1 MKLINLLI
9 KKYQRL
15 SFNSANDFKSENKKL
30 EEDIVDHILND
41 FSIKHPQE
49 SDHLFYPNTADE
61 INKQSQDEEKQKRR
75 LDIILNERQ
84 REIEKGMIF
93 DGKKNLLKTLA
104 GIDGNI
110 SSSAVYLSDLNVE
123 KIKINV
129 KEHNLKKQFKETT
142 ERMMEQKNMEIIAKR
157 LVDNIIKNAV
167 AEVKNEKPS
176 K

>member
-93 DGKKNLLKTLA
+93 DAKKNLLKTLA
-104 GIDGNI
+104 GIDGDI
-110 SSSAVYLSDLNVE
+110 SSSFVNLFDLNVE
-123 KIKINV
+123 KMEINV
-129 KEHNLKKQFKETT
+129 KKHNLKK
-142 ERMMEQKNMEIIAKR
+142 
-157 LVDNIIKNAV
+157 
-167 AEVKNEKPS
+167 
-176 K
+176 